1 MAKFNKPSDQDNVG
15 QTPWEQYQNR
25 YNKQQQAKKKKIF
38 GKWHL
43 NFNPH
48 FNFKFNAAWGK
59 FIGIM
64 FCLTLFL
71 MFLIY
76 LISPLSRIT
85 TKSIQ
90 GTTNI
95 STDDLSS
102 SIAIDRGD
110 SVLHT
115 LSDRKAI
122 ISRFLKANP
131 QLKTAKISIRDWNH
145 AVVNVQE
152 YGVAGYLYSKN
163 RYYIVVDNGEIID
176 KYLPSPSSNEPIF
189 VNFKPNNNLKSVTV
203 QYHQLSKSIRKN
215 IVKIIK
221 SPTDYD
227 PNRLKIEMHDK
238 NVVFARSDT
247 FASKMSYYPS
257 IVSKIKKP
265 SIINLEVGA
274 YSYPI
279 KSKK

>member
-1 MAKFNKPSDQDNVG
+1 MAKFTKSSDQDNVG

-25 YNKQQQAKKKKIF
+25 YNKKQTKSKRRFK
-38 GKWHL
+38 L
-43 NFNPH
+43 P
-48 FNFKFNAAWGK
+48 NFKFKPRFNFNAAWGK

-64 FCLTLFL
+64 FAMTLFL
-71 MFLIY
+71 IFLLY

-90 GTTNI
+90 GTTNVN
-95 STDDLSS
+95 SGDLTSS
-102 SIAIDRGD
+102 VAIKRGD

-115 LSDRKAI
+115 LNDRQNI
-122 ISRFLKANP
+122 IKRFLSVNP
-131 QLKTAKISIRDWNH
+131 QLKNATISIRDWNH

-152 YGVAGYLYSKN
+152 YGVAGYLYSKD
-163 RYYIVVDNGEIID
+163 RYYLVVDNGEIIN
-176 KYLPSPSSNEPIF
+176 KYLSSPSSNKPIF
-189 VNFKPNNNLKSVTV
+189 VNFKPSNNLKSVTV

-238 NVVFARSDT
+238 NVVYARSDT